1 VRVVAVDTLRL
12 EEFGNLLLVRVRTDE
27 GLSGLGETF
36 FGPRAFEAY
45 VHETAAP
52 YLLGRDP
59 LDVEA
64 HAHALRGHL
73 GYSGTGA
80 ETRGRSAV
88 DIALWDL
95 LGKATGQPLYRLLGG
110 RAHDRVRL
118 YNTCAGPGYIRSG
131 GQSTANW
138 GLPRDDPGTTPGRYE
153 DLDAFLHRAGELALD
168 LREQGV
174 TGMKIWPFDPY
185 AEAGAGTY
193 LSARQLAEGLRP
205 FELIREAV
213 GDDMDV
219 MLEFHSL
226 WDLPA
231 ARRIAR
237 AVEDYRPFWFEDPV
251 RADDLDAL
259 AAFAA
264 GTRVPVAASE
274 TLGGRRAFR
283 ELLSRRAAGVV
294 MLDVSWCGGLGE
306 ARAIAGMAAA
316 HSLPVTPHDCTG
328 PVVLTASTHLAVH
341 APNTLV
347 AEFVRA
353 SYHGWYREL
362 LTQLPPVVDG
372 HIAPPPGPGLG
383 TDLQPDVWR
392 RPDAV
397 ARTSGAAPAYT

>member
-1 VRVVAVDTLRL
+1 MKVVAVDTLRL
-12 EEFGNLLLVRVRTDE
+12 ERFGNLLWVRVRTDE
-27 GLSGLGETF
+27 GPWGLGETF
-36 FGPRAFEAY
+36 FGPLAVEAY
-45 VHETAAP
+45 LHETAAP

-59 LDVEA
+59 LDPQA
-64 HAHALRGHL
+64 HTDALRGHL

-80 ETRGRSAV
+80 EMRGRSAL
-88 DIALWDL
+88 DLALWDL
-95 LGKATGQPLYRLLGG
+95 LGKATDQPVHRLLGG
-110 RAHDRVRL
+110 RSRERVRV
-118 YNTCAGPGYIRSG
+118 YNTCAGPGYVRSG

-138 GLPRDDPGTTPGRYE
+138 GLPGDDSPGPPGRYE
-153 DLDAFLHRAGELALD
+153 DLDAFLHRPGELAQE
-168 LREQGV
+168 LRDQGI

-193 LSARQLAEGLRP
+193 LSPRELAEGLRP
-205 FELIREAV
+205 FERIRDAV

-219 MLEFHSL
+219 MLELHCL

-237 AVEDYRPFWFEDPV
+237 AVEDYGPFWFEDPV

-264 GTRVPVAASE
+264 GTPVPVAASE

-283 ELLSRRAAGVV
+283 DLLARRAAGIV

-306 ARAIAGMAAA
+306 ARAIAAMAAA

-328 PVVLTASTHLAVH
+328 PVVLAASAHLAVH

-362 LTQLPPVVDG
+362 VTGLPPVADG
-372 HIAPPPGPGLG
+372 HLAPPSGPGLG

-397 ARTSGAAPAYT
+397 ARTTEAD